1 MNNLAPIV
9 IFTYTRLE
17 TLKKTIESLKKNKM
31 AKFSEIYIFS
41 DCHKNKIDQPLV
53 NSVRKY
59 LKSIKGYKCKKRYFG

>member
-41 DCHKNKIDQPLV
+41 DC
-53 NSVRKY
+53 
-59 LKSIKGYKCKKRYFG
+59 